1 MNMFDGNDDLLRSDG
16 YYDENLDDD
25 TVSLIDSF
33 DDMRPSTDEEMELY
47 EEMLDKTSDDTD
59 LNVFDL
65 IGDDDNRYNDTEDD

>member
-1 MNMFDGNDDLLRSDG
+1 MFDDNDDLLRSDD

>member
-1 MNMFDGNDDLLRSDG
+1 MFDDNDDLLRSDDC
-16 YYDENLDDD
+16 YDENIDDD

-65 IGDDDNRYNDTEDD
+65 VGDDDDRYDDTEDD

>member
-1 MNMFDGNDDLLRSDG
+1 MFDDNDDLLRSDD

-59 LNVFDL
+59 LNILDL
-65 IGDDDNRYNDTEDD
+65 IGDDDDRYDGTEDD